1 MSRQTCLDPEMSS
14 RSMRSVH
21 PETALVDFGERKA
34 GENALTNDALGR
46 GACDGLIEFV
56 SKHYTLTVTH

>member
-1 MSRQTCLDPEMSS
+1 MSS